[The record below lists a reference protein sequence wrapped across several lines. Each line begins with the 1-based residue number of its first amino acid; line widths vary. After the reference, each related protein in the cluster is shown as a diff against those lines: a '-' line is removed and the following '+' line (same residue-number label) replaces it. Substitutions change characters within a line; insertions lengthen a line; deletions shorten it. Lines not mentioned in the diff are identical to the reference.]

1 MPQALRQEIGIS
13 GHARTLLSVRR
24 FTQSPD
30 HRLFRSGRGLLLA
43 GARKLAGSD
52 EGGMELFQ
60 QTLLNCHD
68 AIQRNGFNGDR
79 YEFYLLRTLRH
90 AHHRSVFVRK
100 RSDRRGGGT
109 RFRLIS
115 AVSSIFQNWASR
127 RTFTYQPSH

>member
-1 MPQALRQEIGIS
+1 MPEFPSLSEDLREAQATACLKAGETYR
-13 GHARTLLSVRR
+13 ALLLSV
-24 FTQSPD
+24 
-30 HRLFRSGRGLLLA
+30 
-43 GARKLAGSD
+43 ARKLAGSD
-52 EGGMELFQ
+52 EGGMDLFQ

-115 AVSSIFQNWASR
+115 AV
-127 RTFTYQPSH
+127 